1 MALRVAVCGVGHLG
15 SHHALIL
22 LMLPEVAFDAVVD
35 INWARATELAA
46 SCQEVTMRGGTLAVA
61 TDNPALAHQLRLDAD
76 SLLQRLNAMALPRR
90 VRALRVRSGR
100 GPANGGL

>member
-1 MALRVAVCGVGHLG
+1 MDKVGKVLPRVLARQPNNRQISELRIRIAFLE
-15 SHHALIL
+15 
-22 LMLPEVAFDAVVD
+22 LMGP
-35 INWARATELAA
+35 ELAA
-46 SCQEVTMRGGTLAVA
+46 SCQEVDMRGGTLAVA